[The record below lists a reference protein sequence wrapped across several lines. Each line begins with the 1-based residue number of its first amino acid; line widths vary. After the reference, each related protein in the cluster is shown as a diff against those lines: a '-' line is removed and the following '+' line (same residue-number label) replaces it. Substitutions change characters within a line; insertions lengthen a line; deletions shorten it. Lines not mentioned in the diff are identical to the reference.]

1 LSVVYFHELK
11 VLFLAHTSQSEYV
24 GVPKC
29 RREYLPI
36 YLLSIFGLSIVSCV
50 CYTSEYNA

>member
-11 VLFLAHTSQSEYV
+11 VLFLTQISQSQYV

-29 RREYLPI
+29 KREYLPI
-36 YLLSIFGLSIVSCV
+36 YLLSVFGLSIVSCV
-50 CYTSEYNA
+50 C